1 MKRIIVFVLSLA
13 FTGSLLIAQ
22 DTRINLVAPKNP
34 RVMGM
39 GGSFVAMSEGYASF
53 FGNPADFASKKGE
66 LTLSEVSTWLYMP
79 LTQENI
85 DNVGLLAES
94 MQSEDSDPLVALA
107 PLTGVITTNGLG
119 VGMSSGLGWVG
130 KGLAFGVMAGADS
143 YVYGKT
149 LLGATGTLDMQGMA
163 VIGLGIPIK
172 LFGIDFAFGGSL
184 RPYLRTITPV
194 GVTDV
199 MAMMGG
205 SEDGG
210 EPVFNPLTKVG
221 FGLAADLGLRV
232 SISDYLAAGLAIRDI
247 TTKQRFV
254 ENDFLVVLDA
264 LSLGKL
270 PEDKDGVVP
279 PDSEVVPNIT
289 AGVSFKPIPVPLR
302 KLLDLNLT
310 AEIQDPI
317 TAIQDKK
324 SFMNTLHAGV
334 EAQLLSGLVSVRG
347 GVNRGWLSVGAGID
361 LLFLETNVAI
371 FTEELG
377 KRPGDRPRS
386 GVSMDFVIRF

>member
-1 MKRIIVFVLSLA
+1 MKRFIIFALLLA
-13 FTGSLLIAQ
+13 LTGSLLIAQ

-79 LTQENI
+79 LTQVNI
-85 DNVGLLAES
+85 DMIAGIAANPEGV
-94 MQSEDSDPLVALA
+94 MEDLTSIEPLVDL
-107 PLTGVITTNGLG
+107 VTTNGFG
-119 VGMSSGLGWVG
+119 VGLSSGLGWVG

-143 YVYGKT
+143 YVYGRT

-184 RPYLRTITPV
+184 RPFLRTTTPV
-194 GVTDV
+194 GMLDV
-199 MAMMGG
+199 LSMMGG
-205 SEDGG
+205 SEGG
-210 EPVFNPLTKVG
+210 IEPEFNPLTSVG
-221 FGLAADLGLRV
+221 FGLAVDLGVRI

-247 TTKQRFV
+247 STKQNYAV
-254 ENDFLVVLDA
+254 APLMTVLDS
-264 LSLGKL
+264 LSVGEL
-270 PEDKDGVVP
+270 PDGDPVEL
-279 PDSEVVPNIT
+279 EVVPNIT

-324 SFMNTLHAGV
+324 SFMNTLHAGA